1 MVEENISKIE
11 EVLGIPEE
19 DLRNMGVYGECL
31 IMKLKIYEDI
41 TKLEHDLISAKTSE
55 KSKLGDLWNCTIWE
69 DVLSGSKI
77 TVDNKKAYVNE
88 HIRDWKA
95 DCETI
100 ENKINDK
107 WRAIDIINTFLRIG
121 GIND

>member
-11 EVLGIPEE
+11 NVLGIPEE

-31 IMKLKIYEDI
+31 IRKSEIYEDI
-41 TKLEHDLISAKTSE
+41 TKLEQDLIDAKNSE
-55 KSKLGDLWNCTIWE
+55 KSELGDLWNNTIWD
-69 DVLSGSKI
+69 DVLNGKI

-107 WRAIDIINTFLRIG
+107 WRAIDIINNFLRIG